1 MKKSKKNVVILKVKK
16 YIYLFL
22 VIGIFGN
29 KSDLVNE
36 EEVDEIKVREFA
48 KDINALFQRT
58 SARNGTGINDSFMQL
73 IKNYFKDNK
82 NEKDNKGAELKNIS
96 AKKKSSWC

>member
-1 MKKSKKNVVILKVKK
+1 MVILKVKN
-16 YIYLFL
+16 YLIIL
-22 VIGIFGN
+22 AIGIFGN
-29 KSDLVNE
+29 KSDLINE
-36 EEVDEIKVREFA
+36 EEVDESEVRTFA
-48 KDINALFQRT
+48 KEINALFQRT